1 MTISTLP
8 TNAEL
13 VKTVIKSLQELGGIG
28 SNDQIRAQVIQILSL
43 PSELADEIHS
53 GKRTKL
59 EYKLAWAR
67 TIAKQKGLIESTSH
81 KQWKLV

>member
-1 MTISTLP
+1 MTINKLP

-13 VKTVIKSLQELGGIG
+13 VQTLIKSLQELDGVG
-28 SNDQIRAQVIQILSL
+28 SNDQIRAQVIKILSL
-43 PSELADEIHS
+43 PSELVDEIHS
-53 GKRTKL
+53 GKRTRL

-81 KQWKLV
+81 KLWKLV